1 VLDYLSYEGKPV
13 RIAFT
18 FTPDGRIWQTA
29 CAPASQA
36 LREQVPGAVDEGLV
50 TAHPSA

>member
-1 VLDYLSYEGKPV
+1 VLDSLSYEGKPV

-18 FTPDGRIWQTA
+18 FTPDGRIRQTA
-29 CAPASQA
+29 CTPASQA
-36 LREQVPGAVDEGLV
+36 LREQAAGAVDEGLV